1 MKTKPSHYVLAVEIL
16 IIALFHAVK
25 IKKEE
30 KQSQEI
36 VYTPFSRNLLLQKP
50 IVENKNSAEYIFVN
64 LVK

>member
-25 IKKEE
+25 IKREE
-30 KQSQEI
+30 RHSPEI
-36 VYTPFSRNLLLQKP
+36 VYTPVSNSLPLQKP
-50 IVENKNSAEYIFVN
+50 VVENQNNAEYIFVN

>member
-30 KQSQEI
+30 KHNSEI
-36 VYTPFSRNLLLQKP
+36 VYTPVSQSLPLQKP
-50 IVENKNSAEYIFVN
+50 IVENKNNAEYIFVN
-64 LVK
+64 LFK

>member
-36 VYTPFSRNLLLQKP
+36 VYTPFSRNLPLQKP
-50 IVENKNSAEYIFVN
+50 IVENKNNAEYIFVN

>member
-25 IKKEE
+25 IKREE
-30 KQSQEI
+30 KHTPEI
-36 VYTPFSRNLLLQKP
+36 VYSPVSRDLPLQKP
-50 IVENKNSAEYIFVN
+50 IVENKNNAEYIFVN